1 MTHIMIFYTVSQEH
15 IHVTTDLMLI
25 WSKDILYWGSAYSQ
39 PRRGRCLHCI
49 WKSHEESVPAC
60 LFCVDRS
67 ETLKY
72 FRTFEEFFEDNISK
86 MCFQIESYG
95 LVTDKYLIVT
105 QYHKLQLYLTLPIQ
119 VSFADMGRNFYL
131 EGLGILQI
139 YEDIFLQIGF
149 THTAQFLTELAEDI
163 MPVKLFGY
171 ISATQMQRSTRKWT
185 LAFVSVMEDLREDT
199 RVTVLLWTANPH
211 NKQVN

>member
-1 MTHIMIFYTVSQEH
+1 MSTVLPAPDPVLGGRNPCLSGPLSQRPA
-15 IHVTTDLMLI
+15 HVGYLV
-25 WSKDILYWGSAYSQ
+25 
-39 PRRGRCLHCI
+39 GRL
-49 WKSHEESVPAC
+49 
-60 LFCVDRS
+60 
-67 ETLKY
+67 
-72 FRTFEEFFEDNISK
+72 SK

-139 YEDIFLQIGF
+139 YEDIFLQVGF

-199 RVTVLLWTANPH
+199 RVTVLL
-211 NKQVN
+211 

>member
-1 MTHIMIFYTVSQEH
+1 
-15 IHVTTDLMLI
+15 
-25 WSKDILYWGSAYSQ
+25 
-39 PRRGRCLHCI
+39 
-49 WKSHEESVPAC
+49 
-60 LFCVDRS
+60 
-67 ETLKY
+67 
-72 FRTFEEFFEDNISK
+72 

-199 RVTVLLWTANPH
+199 RVTVLL
-211 NKQVN
+211 